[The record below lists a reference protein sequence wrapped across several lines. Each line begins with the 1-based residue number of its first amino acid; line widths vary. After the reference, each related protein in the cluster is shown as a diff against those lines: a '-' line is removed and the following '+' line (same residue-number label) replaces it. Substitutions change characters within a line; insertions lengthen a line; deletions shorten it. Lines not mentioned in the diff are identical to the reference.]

1 MPIDP
6 EEIGP
11 ANLPRTSLGGYKS
24 GPTDDLLKR
33 VAWDYRQLVHEHR
46 TLEDAAD
53 QLGRRAD
60 ELEAQVRSLQGLLE
74 EHRDPDEISRTLL
87 GAAQRAARELRDSA
101 RNDCEAMLKKAQ
113 RRAGQIEAE
122 AQKQTA
128 AASAELAR
136 LQQLG
141 SQVRQE
147 LRSTLDTILA
157 MGEKSSPA
165 TVEPSEPSD
174 LAAQDGAPPE
184 PLAQRNLAQG

>member
-24 GPTDDLLKR
+24 GPTEDLLKR

-87 GAAQRAARELRDSA
+87 AAAQRAARELRDSA

-122 AQKQTA
+122 AQTQTA

-157 MGEKSSPA
+157 MGEMPSPA

-174 LAAQDGAPPE
+174 LAAQDGTPLE
-184 PLAQRNLAQG
+184 PLAQRKLAQG